1 MQIRSKV
8 GTSVK
13 TVQGFLQFYW
23 FNAPRAPALV
33 HSCTCGF
40 CRCSVLI
47 ACRNTV
53 GQEPKSHPQ
62 WQLQQLPGHL
72 QVALDLPTRLSCCS
86 SLQIAENFPAQPC
99 AHITFPGLLLPASSF
114 PNQPISACGRC
125 QSFQD
130 AQARSQR
137 AEMKL
142 VGSLRTGPSRA
153 APDPLRPPG
162 THEEQSSK
170 LEAPHHRLF
179 TQTRAQAPLWP
190 DLIIVPAAV
199 G

>member
-1 MQIRSKV
+1 MLSGGLLCSVCAQMKVCLSSYHNSLRTSKTMQIRSKV

-13 TVQGFLQFYW
+13 TVQGFLQLYW

-33 HSCTCGF
+33 HSCTRGF

-53 GQEPKSHPQ
+53 GLEPKSHPQ

-114 PNQPISACGRC
+114 PNQPISACGLWQVPVLPRC
-125 QSFQD
+125 
-130 AQARSQR
+130 
-137 AEMKL
+137 
-142 VGSLRTGPSRA
+142 PS
-153 APDPLRPPG
+153 
-162 THEEQSSK
+162 
-170 LEAPHHRLF
+170 
-179 TQTRAQAPLWP
+179 
-190 DLIIVPAAV
+190 
-199 G
+199 